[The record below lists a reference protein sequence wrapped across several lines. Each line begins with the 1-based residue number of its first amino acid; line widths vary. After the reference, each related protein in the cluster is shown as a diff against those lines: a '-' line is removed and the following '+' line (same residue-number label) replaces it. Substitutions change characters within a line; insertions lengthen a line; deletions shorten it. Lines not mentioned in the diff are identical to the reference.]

1 MPKIRNVTVHV
12 TDEKGNDLEEWGVQ
26 TLRGSKVSAYI
37 QSTPD
42 MPFKIS
48 IRPKIPY
55 NDEPQLLQDSHHR
68 TSGKGFDGIHI
79 KQEESEADIDELHPN
94 SLLADSYRPSGE
106 RQRRSVDSDSDSR
119 SRSRRRRRRSG
130 HTSPSATHRTRKA
143 PYKYAVPSFSLLAT
157 LYIDGRKKPERR
169 LVVYLDPSDSDFNH
183 PDGLVTFNHRS
194 VQARDGRLKHEA
206 WVFKDIGIETVFKR
220 LAVNDASMDVE
231 NSDELLINA
240 INTSRLSDRHGEV
253 TQEHGK
259 VGQIVVELERIR
271 LGKKFRDANYQSRSK
286 HHDGDHDDVDMDGLG
301 QDVAHHTA
309 LVPFRFQ
316 RTMALVSGTPRS
328 ML

>member
-1 MPKIRNVTVHV
+1 MPKLRNVTVHV
-12 TDEKGNDLEEWGVQ
+12 TDEKGNNLEEWGVQ

-55 NDEPQLLQDSHHR
+55 SDEPQLRQDSHHR
-68 TSGKGFDGIHI
+68 TSGKGFDGIYI
-79 KQEESEADIDELHPN
+79 KQEESEADIDELAPK

-130 HTSPSATHRTRKA
+130 HTSSSGTHRTWKA

-157 LYIDGRKKPERR
+157 LYLDGRKKPERR

-220 LAVNDASMDVE
+220 LAVNDGSMDVE

-240 INTSRLSDRHGEV
+240 ISTSRLSDRQGEV

-271 LGKKFRDANYQSRSK
+271 LGKKFRDANYQSRAK

-309 LVPFRFQ
+309 LVLFRFQ
-316 RTMALVSGTPRS
+316 
-328 ML
+328 